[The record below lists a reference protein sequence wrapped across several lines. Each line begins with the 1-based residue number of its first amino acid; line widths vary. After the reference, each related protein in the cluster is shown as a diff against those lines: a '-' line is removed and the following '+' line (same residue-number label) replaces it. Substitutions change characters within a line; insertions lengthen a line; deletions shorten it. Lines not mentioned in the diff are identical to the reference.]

1 MQLWTVSAFYF
12 RLAQKGH
19 RHKCM
24 LARNLNMFS
33 VYMHVSKFYTFKHSC
48 RFGCTHRGTNLVS
61 VSRCLSRGNHS
72 KKCLWGKSTIKGLP
86 HPSGGKVPSFEEKI
100 WLHMNFKL
108 NCLCI
113 LDSFIGNVLI
123 YELKNKANLN
133 DEKTSGRVL
142 LQSLYLKYDFFMGK
156 VEVGI
161 LATQP

>member
-1 MQLWTVSAFYF
+1 
-12 RLAQKGH
+12 
-19 RHKCM
+19 
-24 LARNLNMFS
+24 
-33 VYMHVSKFYTFKHSC
+33 
-48 RFGCTHRGTNLVS
+48 
-61 VSRCLSRGNHS
+61 
-72 KKCLWGKSTIKGLP
+72 
-86 HPSGGKVPSFEEKI
+86 
-100 WLHMNFKL
+100 MNFKL